1 MGRLYLN
8 ALFITLIIATNL
20 SAFMLWG
27 YSKESNFLTDN
38 EYPVIGSQ
46 NNPFSMLNSTE
57 SDTSRVE
64 FTVEK
69 LNASEGLY
77 NVTVIV
83 NLTFSEEVHELDER
97 DVVGNFSRSF
107 KVSPEEP
114 VEVNLTVSKSNLADI
129 NFHLQIK
136 MFKSTY
142 PYRTFS
148 YLFFVV
154 TIGFFILFL
163 RSFILS
169 FSEEFAKEYEKSI
182 REEKIEDQF

>member
-8 ALFITLIIATNL
+8 AFFITLIIVVNL
-20 SAFMLWG
+20 SAIILWG
-27 YSKESNFLTDN
+27 YSEESNVLTDD

-46 NNPFSMLNSTE
+46 DNSFSMLNSSE
-57 SDTSRVE
+57 SDISSVE
-64 FTVEK
+64 FTVGK
-69 LNASEGLY
+69 FSASEEKY
-77 NVTVIV
+77 NVSVIV
-83 NLTFSEEVHELDER
+83 NLTLSEEVHELDER
-97 DVVGNFSRSF
+97 GVVGNFSRSF
-107 KVSPEEP
+107 KVSPEGP

-129 NFHLQIK
+129 TFHLQIK

-148 YLFFVV
+148 YLFFVA

>member
-8 ALFITLIIATNL
+8 AFFITLIIVVNL
-20 SAFMLWG
+20 SAIILWG
-27 YSKESNFLTDN
+27 YSEESNVLTDD

-46 NNPFSMLNSTE
+46 NNSFSMLNSSE
-57 SDTSRVE
+57 SDISRVE
-64 FTVEK
+64 FAVGK
-69 LNASEGLY
+69 LNASEEKY
-77 NVTVIV
+77 DIFVIV
-83 NLTFSEEVHELDER
+83 NLTLSGDDYKNNETNLD
-97 DVVGNFSRSF
+97 GNFSTSF
-107 KVSPEEP
+107 KVSPEGP

-129 NFHLQIK
+129 TFHLQIK

-148 YLFFVV
+148 YLFFVA

-169 FSEEFAKEYEKSI
+169 FSEEFAKEYEKTI